1 MRSIEDAVADL
12 HRAMLADDVEA
23 LDALLAD
30 DVVYV
35 HSAGATENKQAFL
48 DAVRDKFWEYKRVK
62 PESQHIVTSGDMAM
76 VHALLDFE
84 GGKRGEVHRPLRLFT
99 TLVWMRQQ
107 GTWKLISRQA
117 TKLPKS

>member
-1 MRSIEDAVADL
+1 METIEDAVAEL

-30 DVVYV
+30 EVVYV
-35 HSAGATENKQAFL
+35 HSAGATENKQAYL
-48 DAVRDKFWEYKRVK
+48 DAVRDRFWEYKRVR

-117 TKLPKS
+117 TKLQA